1 MIRINL
7 LQERKAPAPGKTKSG
22 GGGMPSVPGAFQ
34 AYALLAL
41 FAGGAFFV
49 SAAWWWIQSSKIKEL
64 DRLIA
69 ADTKRQQDLMAIKK
83 QVDEF
88 QAKKTLL
95 ENKVTLIETLRIEQ
109 KGPVHML
116 DEISKAL
123 PDFVWLTTMDQN
135 ATGGLKFK
143 GEGNGLTAV
152 ADFIS
157 ALQRSGWFP
166 TADLGMSQASTK
178 DPNLV
183 NFEVN
188 AVFKDPEVAA
198 KEKEMKERA
207 AAAAAAEAEALKAKK
222 GKK

>member
-7 LQERKAPAPGKTKSG
+7 LQERKAPAAGRAKSAG
-22 GGGMPSVPGAFQ
+22 PSVPGAFQ
-34 AYALLAL
+34 AYALLGL
-41 FAGGAFFV
+41 FAGGAAFA
-49 SAAWWWIQSSKIKEL
+49 SAAIWWWQSSKIKDL

-88 QAKKTLL
+88 QAKKMLL
-95 ENKVTLIETLRIEQ
+95 ENKVTLIETLRLEQ

-123 PDFVWLTTMDQN
+123 PDFVWLLGMDQ
-135 ATGGLKFK
+135 APTGGLKFK
-143 GEGNGLTAV
+143 GEANGLTSV

-166 TADLGMSQASTK
+166 AADLGTAQSTK
-178 DPNLV
+178 ENLYS
-183 NFEVN
+183 FEVT
-188 AVFKDPEVAA
+188 AQFKDPEVAA
-198 KEKEMKERA
+198 KEKEMKEKQAAADA
-207 AAAAAAEAEALKAKK
+207 AAAAARAASK

>member
-7 LQERKAPAPGKTKSG
+7 LQERKAPAAGKTRTAG
-22 GGGMPSVPGAFQ
+22 PSVPGAFQ
-34 AYALLAL
+34 AYALLGL
-41 FAGGAFFV
+41 FAGGAAFA
-49 SAAWWWIQSSKIKEL
+49 SAAIWWWQSSKIKDL

-88 QAKKTLL
+88 QTKKQIL
-95 ENKVTLIETLRIEQ
+95 ENKVTLIETLRLEQ

-123 PDFVWLTTMDQN
+123 PDFVWLSAMDQAP
-135 ATGGLKFK
+135 ATGNLKFK
-143 GEGNGLTAV
+143 GEANGLTAV

-166 TADLGMSQASTK
+166 MAELGTSQSTK
-178 DPNLV
+178 DNLYS
-183 NFEVN
+183 FEVT
-188 AVFKDPEVAA
+188 AQFKDPEVAA
-198 KEKEMKERA
+198 KEKEMKEKQAAADAVA
-207 AAAAAAEAEALKAKK
+207 AAAAATKKK

>member
-7 LQERKAPAPGKTKSG
+7 LQERKAPAGGKSKSAG
-22 GGGMPSVPGAFQ
+22 PSIPGAFQ
-34 AYALLAL
+34 AYALLGL
-41 FAGGAFFV
+41 FAGGAAFA
-49 SAAWWWIQSSKIKEL
+49 SAGIWWWQSSKIKEL

-88 QAKKTLL
+88 QAKKQML
-95 ENKVTLIETLRIEQ
+95 ESKVTLIETLRLEQ

-123 PDFVWLTTMDQN
+123 PDFVWLSNMDQ
-135 ATGGLKFK
+135 AAGALKFK
-143 GEGNGLTAV
+143 GEANGLTAV

-166 TADLGMSQASTK
+166 AADLGTSQSTK
-178 DPNLV
+178 ENLYS
-183 NFEVN
+183 FEVT
-188 AVFKDPEVAA
+188 AQFKDPEVAA
-198 KEKEMKERA
+198 KEKELKEKQAVADA
-207 AAAAAAEAEALKAKK
+207 AAAAARAAKK

>member
-7 LQERKAPAPGKTKSG
+7 LQERKAPAPGKTKSSAG
-22 GGGMPSVPGAFQ
+22 PSIPGAFQ

-95 ENKVTLIETLRIEQ
+95 ENKVTLIETLRLEQ

-135 ATGGLKFK
+135 VTGRPQVQGRGQRPHRGGRLHQRPSAQRLVSLCRPGHEPGLRQGRQPRHLRGQRPLQGPRGRGQ
-143 GEGNGLTAV
+143 GEG
-152 ADFIS
+152 S
-157 ALQRSGWFP
+157 
-166 TADLGMSQASTK
+166 
-178 DPNLV
+178 
-183 NFEVN
+183 
-188 AVFKDPEVAA
+188 
-198 KEKEMKERA
+198 
-207 AAAAAAEAEALKAKK
+207 
-222 GKK
+222 

>member
-7 LQERKAPAPGKTKSG
+7 LQERKAPAAGKAKSAG
-22 GGGMPSVPGAFQ
+22 PSVPGAFQ
-34 AYALLAL
+34 AYALLGL
-41 FAGGAFFV
+41 FVGGAAFA
-49 SAAWWWIQSSKIKEL
+49 SAAIWWWQSSKIKEL

-95 ENKVTLIETLRIEQ
+95 ENKVTLIETLRLEQ

-123 PDFVWLTTMDQN
+123 SRLRLAERHGPGRGGPQVQGRGQRPDR
-135 ATGGLKFK
+135 GGRLH
-143 GEGNGLTAV
+143 
-152 ADFIS
+152 
-157 ALQRSGWFP
+157 QRP
-166 TADLGMSQASTK
+166 PAQRLVPAADLGTSQSTK
-178 DPNLV
+178 ENLYT
-183 NFEVN
+183 FEVT
-188 AVFKDPEVAA
+188 AQFKDPEVAA
-198 KEKEMKERA
+198 KEKEMKEKQAAADA
-207 AAAAAAEAEALKAKK
+207 AAAAARAAKK

>member
-7 LQERKAPAPGKTKSG
+7 LQERKAPAPGKTKSVAG
-22 GGGMPSVPGAFQ
+22 PSAPGTFQ

-41 FAGGAFFV
+41 FAGGAAFA
-49 SAAWWWIQSSKIKEL
+49 SAALWWWQSSKIKEL

-69 ADTKRQQDLMAIKK
+69 ADQKRQQDLMAIKK

-88 QAKKTLL
+88 ESKKRLL
-95 ENKVTLIETLRIEQ
+95 ENKVTLIETLRLEQ

-123 PDFVWLTTMDQN
+123 PDFVWLLTMDQSP
-135 ATGGLKFK
+135 TGGLKFK
-143 GEGNGLTAV
+143 GEANGLTAV

-166 TADLGMSQASTK
+166 NADLGSSVATRE
-178 DPNLV
+178 NLIT
-183 NFEVN
+183 FEVN

-198 KEKEMKERA
+198 KEKEMKEKQAAAEA
-207 AAAAAAEAEALKAKK
+207 AAAAAKAAAKK

>member
-7 LQERKAPAPGKTKSG
+7 LQERKAPAPGKTKTSAG
-22 GGGMPSVPGAFQ
+22 RSIPGAFQ

-135 ATGGLKFK
+135 ATGALKFN
-143 GEGNGLTAV
+143 GEANGLTAV

-166 TADLGMSQASTK
+166 SADLGMSVASAK
-178 DPNLV
+178 DNIV
-183 NFEVN
+183 SFEVN

>member
-7 LQERKAPAPGKTKSG
+7 LQERKAPAPGKTRAAG
-22 GGGMPSVPGAFQ
+22 PSVPGAFQ

-41 FAGGAFFV
+41 FAGGAAFV

-88 QAKKTLL
+88 QAKKQVL
-95 ENKVTLIETLRIEQ
+95 ENKVTLIETLKLEQ

-123 PDFVWLTTMDQN
+123 PDLVWLTTMDQN
-135 ATGGLKFK
+135 VTGGLKFK
-143 GEGNGLTAV
+143 GEANGLTAV

-166 TADLGMSQASTK
+166 AADLGMSQATK
-178 DPNLV
+178 ENV
-183 NFEVN
+183 VTFEVN

-207 AAAAAAEAEALKAKK
+207 AVAAAAEAEALKAKK

>member
-7 LQERKAPAPGKTKSG
+7 LQERKAPAAGKAKSSA
-22 GGGMPSVPGAFQ
+22 PAVPGAFQ
-34 AYALLAL
+34 AYALLGL
-41 FAGGAFFV
+41 FVGGAAFA
-49 SAAWWWIQSSKIKEL
+49 SAAIWWWQSSKIKEL

-83 QVDEF
+83 QVDDF
-88 QAKKTLL
+88 QAKKQLL
-95 ENKVTLIETLRIEQ
+95 ENKVTLIETLRLEQ

-123 PDFVWLTTMDQN
+123 PDFVWLTTMDQ
-135 ATGGLKFK
+135 AVSGALKFK
-143 GEGNGLTAV
+143 GEANGLTAV

-166 TADLGMSQASTK
+166 VADLGSSQSARTE
-178 DPNLV
+178 NLYT
-183 NFEVN
+183 FEVN
-188 AVFKDPEVAA
+188 AQFKDPEVAA
-198 KEKEMKERA
+198 KEKELKEKQAAAEA
-207 AAAAAAEAEALKAKK
+207 AAAAARAAKK

>member
-7 LQERKAPAPGKTKSG
+7 LQERKAPAAGKTKSAG
-22 GGGMPSVPGAFQ
+22 PSTPGAFQ

-41 FAGGAFFV
+41 FAGGAAFA
-49 SAAWWWIQSSKIKEL
+49 SAAAWWWQSSKIKEL

-88 QAKKTLL
+88 QAKKQIL
-95 ENKVTLIETLRIEQ
+95 ENKVTLIETLRLEQ

-135 ATGGLKFK
+135 ATGALKFK
-143 GEGNGLTAV
+143 GEASGLTAV

-166 TADLGMSQASTK
+166 SADLGTSQSSK
-178 DPNLV
+178 ENLYT
-183 NFEVN
+183 FEVN
-188 AVFKDPEVAA
+188 ANFKDPEVAA
-198 KEKEMKERA
+198 KEKELKEKQAAADA
-207 AAAAAAEAEALKAKK
+207 AAAAAKAAAKK

>member
-7 LQERKAPAPGKTKSG
+7 LQERKAPAPGKAKSAG
-22 GGGMPSVPGAFQ
+22 PAIPGAFQ
-34 AYALLAL
+34 AYALLGL
-41 FAGGAFFV
+41 FVGGAAFA
-49 SAAWWWIQSSKIKEL
+49 SAAIWWWQSSKIKEL

-95 ENKVTLIETLRIEQ
+95 ENKVTLIETLRLEQ

-123 PDFVWLTTMDQN
+123 PDFVWLSGMDQ
-135 ATGGLKFK
+135 AAAGLKFK
-143 GEGNGLTAV
+143 GEANGLTAV

-166 TADLGMSQASTK
+166 AADLGTSQSTK
-178 DPNLV
+178 ENLYT
-183 NFEVN
+183 FEVT
-188 AVFKDPEVAA
+188 AQFKDPEVAA
-198 KEKEMKERA
+198 KEKEMKEKQAAADA
-207 AAAAAAEAEALKAKK
+207 AAAAARAAKK

>member
-7 LQERKAPAPGKTKSG
+7 LQERKAPAPGKTRVST
-22 GGGMPSVPGAFQ
+22 PSVPGAFQ

-41 FAGGAFFV
+41 FTGGAAFA
-49 SAAWWWIQSSKIKEL
+49 SAALWWWQSAKLKEL

-69 ADTKRQQDLMAIKK
+69 ADQKRQQDLMAIKK

-88 QAKKTLL
+88 EQKKRLL
-95 ENKVTLIETLRIEQ
+95 ENKVTLIETLRLEQ

-123 PDFVWLTTMDQN
+123 PDFVWLLQMDQA
-135 ATGGLKFK
+135 ATGSLKFK
-143 GEGNGLTAV
+143 GEANGLTAV

-166 TADLGMSQASTK
+166 SADLGSSVSGR
-178 DPNLV
+178 DSNLV

-188 AVFKDPEVAA
+188 AMFKDPEVAA
-198 KEKEMKERA
+198 KEKELKEKQA
-207 AAAAAAEAEALKAKK
+207 AAEAAAAEAKKSAKK

>member
-7 LQERKAPAPGKTKSG
+7 LQERKAPAPGKTKSAG
-22 GGGMPSVPGAFQ
+22 PSVPGAFQ

-69 ADTKRQQDLMAIKK
+69 ADTKRQQDLLAIKK

-123 PDFVWLTTMDQN
+123 PDFVWLTAMDQN
-135 ATGGLKFK
+135 ATGALKFK
-143 GEGNGLTAV
+143 GEANGLTAV

-166 TADLGMSQASTK
+166 SADLGMSVASAK
-178 DPNLV
+178 DNIV
-183 NFEVN
+183 TFEVN

-207 AAAAAAEAEALKAKK
+207 AAAAAIEAEAMKAKK

>member
-7 LQERKAPAPGKTKSG
+7 LQERKVPTGGKTKVSG
-22 GGGMPSVPGAFQ
+22 PSVPGAFQ

-41 FAGGAFFV
+41 LVGGAAFA
-49 SAAWWWIQSSKIKEL
+49 SAAIWWWQTSKLKEL

-88 QAKKTLL
+88 EQKKRML
-95 ENKVTLIETLRIEQ
+95 ENKVTLIETLRLEQ

-123 PDFVWLTTMDQN
+123 PDFVWLTQMDQ
-135 ATGGLKFK
+135 AGTGNVKFK
-143 GEGNGLTAV
+143 GEASGLTAV

-166 TADLGMSQASTK
+166 SAELGTSQSSK
-178 DPNLV
+178 ENLYT
-183 NFEVN
+183 FEVN
-188 AVFKDPEVAA
+188 GLFKDPEVAA
-198 KEKEMKERA
+198 KEKELKEKQAAADA
-207 AAAAAAEAEALKAKK
+207 AAAAAKAAKK

>member
-7 LQERKAPAPGKTKSG
+7 LQERKAPSPGRTAKA
-22 GGGMPSVPGAFQ
+22 PSVPGAFQ
-34 AYALLAL
+34 AYLLLVL
-41 FAGGAFFV
+41 FAGGAAFLCAAGWWYK
-49 SAAWWWIQSSKIKEL
+49 SAQIAEL
-64 DRLIA
+64 DRLIT
-69 ADTKRQQDLMAIKK
+69 ADEKRRQDLMAIKK
-83 QVDEF
+83 QVDDF
-88 QAKKTLL
+88 QAKKVLL
-95 ENKVTLIETLRIEQ
+95 ENKVTLIETLKLEQ

-123 PDFVWLTTMDQN
+123 PDFVWLTSMDQA
-135 ATGGLKFK
+135 ATGNLKFK
-143 GEGNGLTAV
+143 GEANGLTAV

-166 TADLGMSQASTK
+166 SAELGSSVASTK

-188 AVFKDPEVAA
+188 AQFKDPEVAA
-198 KEKEMKERA
+198 KEKEMKEKQAAADA
-207 AAAAAAEAEALKAKK
+207 AAAAAKATTKK

>member
-7 LQERKAPAPGKTKSG
+7 LQERKAPAAGKTKSAG
-22 GGGMPSVPGAFQ
+22 PSVPGAFQ
-34 AYALLAL
+34 AYALLGL
-41 FAGGAFFV
+41 FVGGAAFA
-49 SAAWWWIQSSKIKEL
+49 SAAIWWWQSSKIKEL

-95 ENKVTLIETLRIEQ
+95 ENKVTLIETLRLEQ

-123 PDFVWLTTMDQN
+123 PDFVWLSGMDQ
-135 ATGGLKFK
+135 AAAGLKFK
-143 GEGNGLTAV
+143 GEANGLTAV

-166 TADLGMSQASTK
+166 AADLGTSQSTK
-178 DPNLV
+178 ENLYT
-183 NFEVN
+183 FEVT
-188 AVFKDPEVAA
+188 AQFKDPEVAA
-198 KEKEMKERA
+198 KEKEMKEKQAAADA
-207 AAAAAAEAEALKAKK
+207 AAAAARAAKK

>member
-7 LQERKAPAPGKTKSG
+7 LQERKAPGPGKTRTG
-22 GGGMPSVPGAFQ
+22 GAPSVPGAFQ

-41 FAGGAFFV
+41 FAGGAAFV

-95 ENKVTLIETLRIEQ
+95 ENKVTLIETLKIEQ

-123 PDFVWLTTMDQN
+123 PDLVWLTTMDQN

-143 GEGNGLTAV
+143 GEANGLTAV

-166 TADLGMSQASTK
+166 TAELGAAVASKENVVT
-178 DPNLV
+178 
-183 NFEVN
+183 FEVN
-188 AVFKDPEVAA
+188 GAFKDPEVAA

-207 AAAAAAEAEALKAKK
+207 AVAAAAEAEALKAKK

>member
-7 LQERKAPAPGKTKSG
+7 LQERKAPAAGKTKTG
-22 GGGMPSVPGAFQ
+22 GAPSVPGAFQ

-95 ENKVTLIETLRIEQ
+95 ENKNTQIETLRIEQ

-123 PDFVWLTTMDQN
+123 PDLVWLTTMEQN
-135 ATGGLKFK
+135 VTGGLKFK
-143 GEGNGLTAV
+143 GEANGLTAV

-166 TADLGMSQASTK
+166 TADLGMSQASSK
-178 DPNLV
+178 DNVV

-207 AAAAAAEAEALKAKK
+207 AAAAEAEALKAKK

>member
-7 LQERKAPAPGKTKSG
+7 LQERKAPAPGKTKSSSSG
-22 GGGMPSVPGAFQ
+22 PAIPGAFQ

-95 ENKVTLIETLRIEQ
+95 ENKVTLI
-109 KGPVHML
+109 
-116 DEISKAL
+116 
-123 PDFVWLTTMDQN
+123 
-135 ATGGLKFK
+135 
-143 GEGNGLTAV
+143 
-152 ADFIS
+152 
-157 ALQRSGWFP
+157 
-166 TADLGMSQASTK
+166 
-178 DPNLV
+178 
-183 NFEVN
+183 
-188 AVFKDPEVAA
+188 
-198 KEKEMKERA
+198 
-207 AAAAAAEAEALKAKK
+207 
-222 GKK
+222 